1 MHSHG
6 ISYHGQRTRP
16 WIGGAAMPSPPPPS
30 KYLAPFLS
38 WFSRRKTLV
47 HSIQEG
53 QAASVGEEVSDLA
66 PFGSGQFAQAS
77 LDLGLCPATII
88 ELPIGPE
95 QLEGAAATVPGRFQ
109 AFHRFE
115 RLNRLRPGSTGGP
128 SRTRTPRVDSLLFV
142 ALNLSVAGLGLLPKR
157 LHCTPRLCQHSLSL
171 LTRMEEIQP
180 MSQSGR
186 QGIAFAPQL
195 GRLLDGSCNPF
206 GSIGDH
212 ELEILKRSQLLLP
225 RLGLAV
231 VGVVTKDRGH

>member
-88 ELPIGPE
+88 ELPIGPNSSKALR
-95 QLEGAAATVPGRFQ
+95 QRSQ
-109 AFHRFE
+109 ADSR
-115 RLNRLRPGSTGGP
+115 RSTGSNASIASDQAVRAAP
-128 SRTRTPRVDSLLFV
+128 AEPERRASIPCFWSR
-142 ALNLSVAGLGLLPKR
+142 
-157 LHCTPRLCQHSLSL
+157 
-171 LTRMEEIQP
+171 
-180 MSQSGR
+180 
-186 QGIAFAPQL
+186 
-195 GRLLDGSCNPF
+195 
-206 GSIGDH
+206 
-212 ELEILKRSQLLLP
+212 
-225 RLGLAV
+225 
-231 VGVVTKDRGH
+231 